1 MGDARES
8 GARALGGERRRL
20 ALAVVVASGANFLV
34 LDEPTNHLD
43 LESREAL
50 ESALENFPATVLL
63 VSHDR
68 ALLDAV
74 AERTLAIEDGTIR
87 SYDGGWADYVR
98 TSPLWTKSSTS
109 GGHASSETE
118 ARPAPRIV
126 RKEREKPKGP
136 SELEQVETAIQ
147 RQEGTVADLERKLAD
162 DGWDDMDLL
171 TAHRA
176 ARTELQSLLDRWETL
191 LRAGTGLA

>member
-1 MGDARES
+1 M
-8 GARALGGERRRL
+8 
-20 ALAVVVASGANFLV
+20 
-34 LDEPTNHLD
+34 
-43 LESREAL
+43 
-50 ESALENFPATVLL
+50 LL

-74 AERTLAIEDGTIR
+74 AERTLAIEDRTIR

-98 TSPLWTKSSTS
+98 ARDGRSIRLQRLSPSRSPRRSRS
-109 GGHASSETE
+109 GVETL
-118 ARPAPRIV
+118 AKR
-126 RKEREKPKGP
+126 P

-147 RQEGTVADLERKLAD
+147 RQEETVAELERKLAD

-176 ARTELQSLLDRWETL
+176 ARDELQSLLDRWETL
-191 LRAGTGLA
+191 FEQAQA